1 MLQIAEK
8 TKEIDFAQVKDFFE
22 SVLNFGGAF
31 TVGGMT
37 VNYNLVGAI
46 LLIALLF
53 WLTRI
58 LMRSIKRILL
68 KSSLFKNEDDQ
79 LKFAGL
85 FKVIQTFIYILL
97 FLISLSVLGL
107 DVNGIFTAAAG
118 ILLGLGFALKE
129 FLQDTL
135 GYFMLISSKSIES
148 GDVIEVEG
156 VVGKVVELSFGTT
169 KILTRDDKIIIVP
182 NHKLVTQS
190 VYNFTQNHKATRE
203 SVSVGVAYNS
213 DVNKVKQ
220 ILTQIAVS
228 HQLVLSKPEPF
239 VFFEDFGDSSLLFK
253 VSFYTENSF
262 LSIQIKSDLRF
273 QIMEAFQN
281 EGITIPYPQRDI
293 HVISKKEEDV

>member
-1 MLQIAEK
+1 MTI
-8 TKEIDFAQVKDFFE
+8 
-22 SVLNFGGAF
+22 NF
-31 TVGGMT
+31 
-37 VNYNLVGAI
+37 NLGAI

-53 WLTRI
+53 FLTRI
-58 LMRSIKRILL
+58 LMSSIKRLL
-68 KSSLFKNEDDQ
+68 AKSYLFKNEDDQ

-85 FKVIQTFIYILL
+85 FKVIQTFIYIVL

-135 GYFMLISSKSIES
+135 GYFMLISSKSIET

-156 VVGKVVELSFGTT
+156 IVGKVVELSFGTT

-203 SVSVGVAYNS
+203 SVSVGVAYES

-220 ILTQIAVS
+220 LLVDIALS
-228 HQLVLSKPEPF
+228 HQLILAKPEPF
-239 VFFEDFGDSSLLFK
+239 VFFEDFGESSLLFK

-262 LSIQIKSDLRF
+262 LSNQIKSDLRF
-273 QIMEAFQN
+273 QIMNAFQK
-281 EGITIPYPQRDI
+281 EGITIPFPQRDV
-293 HVISKKEEDV
+293 HLISKKGEDV

>member
-8 TKEIDFAQVKDFFE
+8 TKEIDFAQVTDFFE

-262 LSIQIKSDLRF
+262 LSNQIKSDLRF

>member
-8 TKEIDFAQVKDFFE
+8 TKQIDFAQVTDFFE

-37 VNYNLVGAI
+37 VNFNLGAI

-85 FKVIQTFIYILL
+85 FKVIQTFIYIVL

-213 DVNKVKQ
+213 DVNKVKH

-253 VSFYTENSF
+253 VSFYTENRFISN
-262 LSIQIKSDLRF
+262 QIKSDLRF
-273 QIMEAFQN
+273 QIMEAFQK
-281 EGITIPYPQRDI
+281 EGINIPYPQRDI

>member
-8 TKEIDFAQVKDFFE
+8 TKEIDFAQVTDFFE

-37 VNYNLVGAI
+37 VNFNLGAI

-85 FKVIQTFIYILL
+85 FKVIQTFIYLVL

-262 LSIQIKSDLRF
+262 LSNQIKSDLRF

-281 EGITIPYPQRDI
+281 EGITIPYPQSDI

>member
-37 VNYNLVGAI
+37 VNFNLGAI

-190 VYNFTQNHKATRE
+190 VYNFTQKINE
-203 SVSVGVAYNS
+203 
-213 DVNKVKQ
+213 
-220 ILTQIAVS
+220 TQYGL
-228 HQLVLSKPEPF
+228 H
-239 VFFEDFGDSSLLFK
+239 
-253 VSFYTENSF
+253 
-262 LSIQIKSDLRF
+262 
-273 QIMEAFQN
+273 
-281 EGITIPYPQRDI
+281 I
-293 HVISKKEEDV
+293 HVPKTQKTFVY

>member
-8 TKEIDFAQVKDFFE
+8 TKEIDFAQVTDFFE

-37 VNYNLVGAI
+37 VNLNLGAI

-85 FKVIQTFIYILL
+85 FKVIQTFIYIVL

-156 VVGKVVELSFGTT
+156 VVLGEIIDALS
-169 KILTRDDKIIIVP
+169 
-182 NHKLVTQS
+182 
-190 VYNFTQNHKATRE
+190 Y
-203 SVSVGVAYNS
+203 
-213 DVNKVKQ
+213 
-220 ILTQIAVS
+220 
-228 HQLVLSKPEPF
+228 
-239 VFFEDFGDSSLLFK
+239 
-253 VSFYTENSF
+253 
-262 LSIQIKSDLRF
+262 
-273 QIMEAFQN
+273 
-281 EGITIPYPQRDI
+281 
-293 HVISKKEEDV
+293 

>member
-1 MLQIAEK
+1 MHQIAEK
-8 TKEIDFAQVKDFFE
+8 TKQIDFAQVADFFE
-22 SVLNFGGAF
+22 SVLDFGGEF
-31 TVGGMT
+31 NLGGMT
-37 VNYNLVGAI
+37 INFNLGAI

-53 WLTRI
+53 FLTRI
-58 LMRSIKRILL
+58 LMRSIRRLL
-68 KSSLFKNEDDQ
+68 AKSYLFKNEDDQ
-79 LKFAGL
+79 LKFSGL
-85 FKVIQTFIYILL
+85 FKVIQTFIYIVL

-135 GYFMLISSKSIES
+135 GYFMLISSKSIET

-156 VVGKVVELSFGTT
+156 IVGKVVELSFGTT

-203 SVSVGVAYNS
+203 SVSVGVAYES

-220 ILTQIAVS
+220 LLVDIALS
-228 HQLVLSKPEPF
+228 HQLILAKPEPF

-262 LSIQIKSDLRF
+262 LSNQIKSDLRF
-273 QIMEAFQN
+273 QIMNAFQK
-281 EGITIPYPQRDI
+281 EGITIPFPQRDV
-293 HVISKKEEDV
+293 HLISKKGEDV